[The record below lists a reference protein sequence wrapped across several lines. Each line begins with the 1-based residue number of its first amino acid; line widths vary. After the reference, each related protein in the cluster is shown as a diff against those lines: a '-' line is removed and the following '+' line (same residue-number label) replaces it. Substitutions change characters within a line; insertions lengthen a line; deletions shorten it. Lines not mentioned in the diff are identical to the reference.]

1 WSICTSSLVRAPRMN
16 ATDVSVYGSC
26 STPVT
31 TMHRPRLTTKVR
43 SRPST
48 WLRWSQ
54 PSWSVSAQA
63 GPNWARAYP
72 VLGARPFT
80 GSAASAASA
89 GPGGRGAADGAAGAE
104 ARGGSG
110 SVTAGVTSHAAT
122 TTTAATASPTTAAAT

>member
-1 WSICTSSLVRAPRMN
+1 MN
-16 ATDVSVYGSC
+16 GTDVSVYGSC

-80 GSAASAASA
+80 GSAASAEAAAPS
-89 GPGGRGAADGAAGAE
+89 GWGGVVGAAAGGNG
-104 ARGGSG
+104 R
-110 SVTAGVTSHAAT
+110 VTAGVTSHAAT
-122 TTTAATASPTTAAAT
+122 TTTTTMVTATAVAATHRFRTQS